1 MIGAA
6 SAGMTTL
13 DRNTPKSTELSPA
26 PTMAAPM
33 RPPKS
38 AWDDEDGR
46 PKRQVAMFQMIAPMS
61 PARMKSGVIWTPI
74 AFPDDPAGD
83 GLGHLRGEEGT
94 DEVEDRGESDRRFG
108 FDRSRGDRSGH
119 GIGCIVKAIGEVEE
133 QCQCYDKHDD
143 EDDFH

>member
-61 PARMKSGVIWTPI
+61 PARMKSGVIWTPPLPSLMIPPEMVLATSVERKAPTRLRI
-74 AFPDDPAGD
+74 AAGGTAVL
-83 GLGHLRGEEGT
+83 GLIEP
-94 DEVEDRGESDRRFG
+94 VAFG
-108 FDRSRGDRSGH
+108 VAVGLVVR
-119 GIGCIVKAIGEVEE
+119 
-133 QCQCYDKHDD
+133 
-143 EDDFH
+143 

>member
-1 MIGAA
+1 LTPAMIGAA

-46 PKRQVAMFQMIAPMS
+46 PKRQVAMVQMIAPMS
-61 PARMKSGVIWTPI
+61 AERMKAGVIWTPTVPCLMIPPEMVLAISVERKAPPRLRI
-74 AFPDDPAGD
+74 AARVTAVL
-83 GLGHLRGEEGT
+83 GLIAP
-94 DEVEDRGESDRRFG
+94 V
-108 FDRSRGDRSGH
+108 
-119 GIGCIVKAIGEVEE
+119 AIGVAMALAVS
-133 QCQCYDKHDD
+133 
-143 EDDFH
+143 

>member
-13 DRNTPKSTELSPA
+13 DRNTPKSTELRPA

-61 PARMKSGVIWTPI
+61 PASMELGVIWALPLPSLMIPLAMVLAASVERKAPTRLRI
-74 AFPDDPAGD
+74 AVGVTAVL
-83 GLGHLRGEEGT
+83 GLIAH
-94 DEVEDRGESDRRFG
+94 V
-108 FDRSRGDRSGH
+108 
-119 GIGCIVKAIGEVEE
+119 AIGVAMALAVS
-133 QCQCYDKHDD
+133 
-143 EDDFH
+143 

>member
-61 PARMKSGVIWTPI
+61 PARRKSGVIWTPPLPSLMIPPEMVLATSVERKAPKRLRI
-74 AFPDDPAGD
+74 AARVTYSM
-83 GLGHLRGEEGT
+83 GL
-94 DEVEDRGESDRRFG
+94 
-108 FDRSRGDRSGH
+108 
-119 GIGCIVKAIGEVEE
+119 IC
-133 QCQCYDKHDD
+133 HDD
-143 EDDFH
+143 SGVAYGWAV